1 MVEQL
6 DTIPDFLD
14 IRYWT
19 RNHCKLRCVG
29 YDGESPILCE
39 NTKKRWLIQC
49 RVFRRW
55 KGQVRTGG
63 KAVEAERVSPRE
75 RECACQISKTW
86 KESGVAGEESGDRQ
100 MTKVRLEKYT
110 GSHAVYLLSHHCVGL
125 CPLPQKKT
133 CWHPN
138 QRHLWTGPH
147 LKTDLAVVIHLRQG
161 GASGKEPTHQC
172 RRRKRL
178 SFSS

>member
-19 RNHCKLRCVG
+19 RNHCKWDVLVMM
-29 YDGESPILCE
+29 ESAIRCE

-63 KAVEAERVSPRE
+63 KAVEAESVPGRDALVRFQKHERSQELLERRVGTGRWL
-75 RECACQISKTW
+75 RW
-86 KESGVAGEESGDRQ
+86 DWR
-100 MTKVRLEKYT
+100 YT
-110 GSHAVYLLSHHCVGL
+110 GVTRPVYLLSHHCVG
-125 CPLPQKKT
+125 CVPPQKKT
-133 CWHPN
+133 CWHPS
-138 QRHLWTGPH
+138 QHHLWTGPH
-147 LKTDLAVVIHLRQG
+147 LKMDLAVVIHLRQG